1 MSSGIFLKTYKC
13 ISIIIFNVISDLPFF
28 FLPVCHSLTEFF
40 TILIFLVCSI
50 NILLQVGSGI
60 AQGCNQVF
68 TFRDGIFTVLIKNS
82 CEMSF
87 KLTLGYA
94 NIPLPFR
101 KLYF

>member
-13 ISIIIFNVISDLPFF
+13 IAIIIFNVISNLLLF

>member
-13 ISIIIFNVISDLPFF
+13 IAIIIFNVISNLLLF
-28 FLPVCHSLTEFF
+28 FLPMCHSLTEFF